1 MRYVGQKKLVE
12 SFPVQVELG
21 FCMIHIKIFPISW
34 TQYAVLQKLLFPGY
48 QKGVL
53 KKKKKKKR
61 CLDEMVQHCSCAENW
76 ALMLILQ
83 WQWRYWKIKLFV
95 MLFRSWM
102 VSVNDQYWSSRVLL
116 LTYVSCHAPWS
127 YGGLS
132 SYLEQLW
139 SSWDSTLH

>member
-53 KKKKKKKR
+53 KKKKVEMIQY
-61 CLDEMVQHCSCAENW
+61 CLCGENW

-83 WQWRYWKIKLFV
+83 
-95 MLFRSWM
+95 
-102 VSVNDQYWSSRVLL
+102 
-116 LTYVSCHAPWS
+116 
-127 YGGLS
+127 
-132 SYLEQLW
+132 
-139 SSWDSTLH
+139 